1 MSKQTKKIE
10 TKNYIILLVIV
21 AITIFAVFYMRNL
34 YIVSKVY
41 YSDNSVMLDVVKEVD
56 QNELQNY
63 IIENPK
69 IVLYVSDSQ
78 NQDTKKFEKTFKNII
93 VSEGIE
99 NEILYLDAN
108 NIDSSNL
115 KQMLKELATENIKN
129 NIETNSIATMY
140 IIENGNVTNV
150 ITDVQKKSKSQTKKL
165 LQKYGV
171 IENA

>member
-99 NEILYLDAN
+99 DEILYLDAN

>member
-99 NEILYLDAN
+99 DEILYLDAN

-115 KQMLKELATENIKN
+115 KQM
-129 NIETNSIATMY
+129 
-140 IIENGNVTNV
+140 
-150 ITDVQKKSKSQTKKL
+150 
-165 LQKYGV
+165 
-171 IENA
+171 